1 MQIDIP
7 EALIEKLVQIR
18 RSLHANPELAFEEYE
33 TTATLVQLLTE
44 YNIRILPLPLQTGLV
59 AEIGN
64 ENNGPT
70 IAIRADID
78 ALPIQEETGLSYSSR
93 IPNKMHACGHDFHTV
108 AILGTAIILKKIEK
122 VLPGKVQ
129 IIFQPAEEIGKG
141 ALEIIK
147 TNVLKDTKVII
158 GMHNKPD
165 LPTGTIGIKK
175 GPLMASADGFT
186 VEINGKSSHAAV
198 PEAGLDSILSASHI
212 ITSLQSIVSR
222 NISPLESAV
231 VSVTKFHSGRASN
244 VIADKAVFSGTVR
257 TFNKKVRQTI
267 QDRLDEICKSVGGA
281 FNTDVHTIWNA
292 GPPTVTNDEK
302 LARLARDIAIK
313 QDLNVIEP
321 KVSAASEDFSYYL
334 EEIPGLFVF
343 FGTSGKHQW
352 HHPQFDLDESAILLS
367 VRFFTDFSITIL
379 NELSKKV
386 VNIGGNK

>member
-108 AILGTAIILKKIEK
+108 AILGTAILLKKIEK
-122 VLPGKVQ
+122 ELPGKVQ

-165 LPTGTIGIKK
+165 LPTGTIGIKE

-267 QDRLDEICKSVGGA
+267 KDRLDGICKSVGGA

-302 LARLARDIAIK
+302 LAQIARDIASK

-321 KVSAASEDFSYYL
+321 KVTAASEDFSYYL

-343 FGTSGKHQW
+343 FGTSGKHEW

>member
-1 MQIDIP
+1 MQIDLP
-7 EALIEKLVQIR
+7 EALFEKLVQIR
-18 RSLHANPELAFEEYE
+18 RSLHENPELAFEEYE

-44 YNIRILPLPLQTGLV
+44 YNIQILPLPLQTGLV

-64 ENNGPT
+64 ENEGPT

-93 IPNKMHACGHDFHTV
+93 NPNKMHACGHDFHAA
-108 AILGTAIILKKIEK
+108 AILGTAILLKKIEK
-122 VLPGKVQ
+122 ELPGKVQ

-165 LPTGTIGIKK
+165 LPTGTIGIKE

-267 QDRLDEICKSVGGA
+267 QDRVDEICKSVGGA

-302 LARLARDIAIK
+302 LARIARDIAIK
-313 QDLNVIEP
+313 QDLNVIDP
-321 KVSAASEDFSYYL
+321 NVSAASEDFSYYL

-343 FGTSGKHQW
+343 FGTSGKYEW
-352 HHPQFDLDESAILLS
+352 HHPQFDLDENAILLS

>member
-7 EALIEKLVQIR
+7 EALFEKLVQIR
-18 RSLHANPELAFEEYE
+18 RNLHANPELAFEEYE

-64 ENNGPT
+64 ENDGPT

-93 IPNKMHACGHDFHTV
+93 NPNKMHACGHDFHTV
-108 AILGTAIILKKIEK
+108 AILGTAILLKKIEK
-122 VLPGKVQ
+122 ELPGKVQ

-165 LPTGTIGIKK
+165 LPTGTIGIKA

-292 GPPTVTNDEK
+292 GPPTVTNNEK
-302 LARLARDIAIK
+302 LARIARDIAIK

-343 FGTSGKHQW
+343 FGTSGKHEW

-367 VRFFTDFSITIL
+367 IRFFTDFSIKIL

>member
-7 EALIEKLVQIR
+7 EGLIEKLVQIR

-108 AILGTAIILKKIEK
+108 AILGTAILLKKIEK
-122 VLPGKVQ
+122 ELPGKVQ

-165 LPTGTIGIKK
+165 LPTGTIGIKE

-222 NISPLESAV
+222 NISLLESAV

-267 QDRLDEICKSVGGA
+267 QDRLDEICKSVGDA

-302 LARLARDIAIK
+302 LARIARDIASK

-321 KVSAASEDFSYYL
+321 KVTAASEDFSYYL

-343 FGTSGKHQW
+343 FGTSGKQEW